1 MIVCQLAGRIR
12 LITQPDHAHL
22 ARRIMERCVSLRDRP
37 RADSIL
43 LAIGEH
49 DNGWEEEDASP
60 AVDLETGKVVD
71 FVSAPLTVRH
81 RVWPRAIGRLS
92 HDPWAAALVAQHA
105 LTVYERFRADAAW
118 SAFFSE
124 LSALR
129 DAMLGVC
136 QGALADLALDYPFVR
151 LGDLISLVFCAG
163 WTERQQFGEWVVEG
177 AGRVVSV
184 TPNPFAGAVPFEVEA
199 RELPGATYR
208 SDADLADAVLMS
220 TKTTLRGQVVV
231 KA

>member
-1 MIVCQLAGRIR
+1 MIVCQLASRIR

-22 ARRIMERCVSLRDRP
+22 ARRIMERCVSVPDRP

-71 FVSAPLTVRH
+71 FVSAPLAVRH

-105 LTVYERFRADAAW
+105 LTVYDRFCADAAW
-118 SAFFSE
+118 SAFFAE
-124 LSALR
+124 LAALR
-129 DAMLGVC
+129 DAMLGEC

-163 WTERQQFGEWVVEG
+163 WTEPQQFGEWVVEG

-184 TPNPFAGAVPFEVEA
+184 TPSPFAGAVPFEVEA

-220 TKTTLRGQVVV
+220 TKTTLRGQVVL

>member
-1 MIVCQLAGRIR
+1 MIVCQLADRIR

-22 ARRIMERCVSLRDRP
+22 ARRIMERCVSLRDCL

-60 AVDLETGKVVD
+60 AVDLETGRVVD
-71 FVSAPLTVRH
+71 FVGAPLAVRH

-118 SAFFSE
+118 WAFFAE
-124 LSALR
+124 LTALR
-129 DAMLGVC
+129 DGMLDVS
-136 QGALADLALDYPFVR
+136 QGTPADLALDYPFVR

-163 WTERQQFGEWVVEG
+163 WTEPQRFGGWVVEG

-184 TPNPFAGAVPFEVEA
+184 TPGPFAGPVPFEVEA
-199 RELPGATYR
+199 RELLGATYR
-208 SDADLADAVLMS
+208 SDADLAEAVSMS
-220 TKTTLRGQVVV
+220 PKTILRGQVVS
-231 KA
+231 KG